1 MTLTQWDN
9 EIAPY
14 LADLEH
20 TGRRLS
26 SSAHDLKLPLRM
38 LKSRP
43 QWLARSSEALKAA
56 EAALADTLAQVREAR
71 AQYDALPVEE

>member
-1 MTLTQWDN
+1 MTLTQWDH

-14 LADLEH
+14 LANLEY

-26 SSAHDLKLPLRM
+26 SSAQDLRLPLRM

-43 QWLARSSEALKAA
+43 QWLARSDDALRAA
-56 EAALADTLAQVREAR
+56 EAALADTLEQVREAR
-71 AQYDALPVEE
+71 KLYDALPVQE